1 MKELK
6 EKLSYLLKSTGNSA
20 AIEIINNAESI
31 APFHTVNRMMAY
43 LLASGTIDYAEY
55 QKLSEE
61 FILRHQQQN
70 QYLYL
75 FDMAPRT
82 FGQTWG
88 ENHMNHMF
96 PQLKKATKETL
107 THVYPDFDG
116 EFDLWLDGIR
126 VEVKACR
133 ANSTK
138 TKGSLSSRAYSHEEA
153 KREVFKYHFQ
163 QLKPSCCD
171 VFIWI
176 GVCRDE
182 LIYWVLTSDE
192 LVKTG
197 KLGSQ
202 HRNENTGIAGA
213 SVFEGQVFM
222 TEEELSPFLV
232 EESSVLEK
240 VIEKG
245 KECQFHQNNSSIDF
259 HR

>member
-1 MKELK
+1 MKELQSILNYLIKTSNSDPTMIEAIRK
-6 EKLSYLLKSTGNSA
+6 EHSMIPFSTENRLL
-20 AIEIINNAESI
+20 
-31 APFHTVNRMMAY
+31 AY
-43 LLASGTIDYAEY
+43 LLAVGRISYEDYVR
-55 QKLSEE
+55 LGNE
-61 FILRHQQQN
+61 FCQRNQQQN
-70 QYLYL
+70 QYISL

-88 ENHMNHMF
+88 EQHIKKLF
-96 PQLKKATKETL
+96 PQFVKATKENLSTW
-107 THVYPDFDG
+107 YPSFDG

-133 ANSTK
+133 ANSTR

-153 KREVFKYHFQ
+153 KKAKFKYHYQ

-176 GVCRDE
+176 GVCKDD

-192 LVKTG
+192 LQKTG

-202 HRNENTGIAGA
+202 HRNENTGVAGTE
-213 SVFEGQVFM
+213 VFEGQVFM
-222 TEEELSPFLV
+222 TEEELVPFLV
-232 EESSVLEK
+232 DEKEILSK

-245 KECQFHQNNSSIDF
+245 KMGRSVP
-259 HR
+259 